1 MADEEADA
9 RIRKANRAHKLR
21 RRRKVAENP
30 MSGGSLRSVYPAVL
44 RRRLAESQTK
54 EGVGDHTRQPR

>member
-9 RIRKANRAHKLR
+9 PIRKANRANKLR

-30 MSGGSLRSVYPAVL
+30 MSGGSLRRVYPAVL
-44 RRRLAESQTK
+44 RRHLAESLTK
-54 EGVGDHTRQPR
+54 EGAGDHTRQPR